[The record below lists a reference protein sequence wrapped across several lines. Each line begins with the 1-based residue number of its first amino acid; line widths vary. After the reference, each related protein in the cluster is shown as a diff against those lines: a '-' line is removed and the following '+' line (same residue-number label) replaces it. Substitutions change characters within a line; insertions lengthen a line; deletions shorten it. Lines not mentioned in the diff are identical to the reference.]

1 MTGSRHMPHAVVRH
15 DVACQSDRHGAKLV
29 LIVIHDTE
37 GGNIPHSARDL
48 AGLGDFFDRIGTQ
61 ASSTVATDEDGNSA
75 RYVDDD
81 KKAWAQA
88 FYNPVALSIEQIGF
102 ATDNWRSKA
111 KEPQLQETARWIA
124 LWNKRYGIPIRRARV
139 SRDGRVLRSGVIQHR
154 WLGTLGGGHHDVSA
168 AYPMRKVLRYA
179 RAHRKAMG

>member
-1 MTGSRHMPHAVVRH
+1 
-15 DVACQSDRHGAKLV
+15 
-29 LIVIHDTE
+29 
-37 GGNIPHSARDL
+37 
-48 AGLGDFFDRIGTQ
+48 
-61 ASSTVATDEDGNSA
+61 
-75 RYVDDD
+75 
-81 KKAWAQA
+81 
-88 FYNPVALSIEQIGF
+88 LSIEQIGF